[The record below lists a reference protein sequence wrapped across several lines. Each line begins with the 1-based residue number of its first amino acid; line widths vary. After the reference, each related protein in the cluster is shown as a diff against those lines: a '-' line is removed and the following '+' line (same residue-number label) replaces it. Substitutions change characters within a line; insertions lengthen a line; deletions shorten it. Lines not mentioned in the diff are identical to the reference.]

1 MFMLLLAVN
10 ALIHFINMQISRLLL
25 LQWTFCVRQ
34 NTVLRIQTSG
44 KVLQRME
51 KIIRIMFH
59 TYGLVY
65 AMF

>member
-10 ALIHFINMQISRLLL
+10 APIHFINMQISRLLL
-25 LQWTFCVRQ
+25 LQWTYCVRQ
-34 NTVLRIQTSG
+34 NTVLRVQASG

-65 AMF
+65 AMV

>member
-25 LQWTFCVRQ
+25 LQWTYCVRQ

>member
-25 LQWTFCVRQ
+25 LQWTYCVRQ
-34 NTVLRIQTSG
+34 NTVLRVQASG

-51 KIIRIMFH
+51 QIIRIMFH

-65 AMF
+65 AMV